1 MFDPYHLTPNRENF
15 YYQRKGQVLRIRDR
29 VPPPQPQYTKEDLKQ
44 LVPYFLQ
51 NRLAKRYERKYEF
64 EDIQMKYLEYTQ
76 PQTGI
81 IFPSSVFDR
90 VQVPEPEQLPEDF
103 DITDIHIRE
112 MTPDNVCY
120 LILFGHPDGNPGKF
134 KLKVVITEWETKLR
148 ELDLDPEAEPGKFED
163 MIQPFETIDGIPIK
177 IDTSAGYSDI
187 RLIPTTN
194 LLPNELYRI

>member
-90 VQVPEPEQLPEDF
+90 VQVP
-103 DITDIHIRE
+103 
-112 MTPDNVCY
+112 
-120 LILFGHPDGNPGKF
+120 
-134 KLKVVITEWETKLR
+134 
-148 ELDLDPEAEPGKFED
+148 
-163 MIQPFETIDGIPIK
+163 
-177 IDTSAGYSDI
+177 
-187 RLIPTTN
+187 
-194 LLPNELYRI
+194 